1 MADAARPAPSR
12 KASTTREQW
21 LGAAQDAL
29 IHGGVDGIRIE
40 TLASSLGLD
49 PTDFHQH
56 FENRAAL
63 LAALVGAWE
72 ATSLKPVEAIDAT
85 PDADA
90 FERFETFMT
99 AWVESEPHSPVY
111 DSAIRHWA
119 QIDDEVAARVGKIDD
134 QRIATLTQIFRDL
147 GHEQEEAFIRARI
160 AYFHQIGY
168 YAVGVKETR
177 ESRRQYWPLYMWILT
192 GR

>member
-12 KASTTREQW
+12 KSSATRDQW
-21 LGAAQDAL
+21 IAAAQDAL
-29 IHGGVDGIRIE
+29 IHGGVDNVRPEG
-40 TLASSLGLD
+40 LAATIGVEAG
-49 PTDFHQH
+49 DFGQH
-56 FENRAAL
+56 FGSRSDL
-63 LAALVGAWE
+63 LGALVTVWETISLRPVAAIE
-72 ATSLKPVEAIDAT
+72 ATEADPFA
-85 PDADA
+85 
-90 FERFETFMT
+90 RFEAFML
-99 AWVESEPHSPVY
+99 AWVDSEPHSPVY

-119 QIDDEVAARVGKIDD
+119 QIDDEVAARVQAIDEL
-134 QRIATLTQIFRDL
+134 RIASLTQIFRDL

-160 AYFHQIGY
+160 TYFHQIGY